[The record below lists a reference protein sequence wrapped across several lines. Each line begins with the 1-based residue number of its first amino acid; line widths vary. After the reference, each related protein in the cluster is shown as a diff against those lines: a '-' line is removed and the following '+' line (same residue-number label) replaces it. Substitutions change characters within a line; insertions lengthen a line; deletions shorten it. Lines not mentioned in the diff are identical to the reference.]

1 MGAVSERTTVSALS
15 PPFGGVPPLGLGTPD
30 LECLSSYVIRVGN
43 VFALPAPELLRYALQ
58 QVPGV
63 RQRKRLL
70 AWGAL
75 NGAGP
80 SVAVAGLAAVTG
92 LVNGERMSYTGL
104 ARLLRLYDRELVSPT
119 RRWCPS
125 CWADDAEP
133 YDRKL
138 WWLGMVDACPIHAC
152 LLETRCATCGRSQP
166 SLTLGVRLHHCS
178 HCGHDLMEGSAPAA
192 LGTGPAA
199 ARRLWYARQ
208 ASDLVHADEVIVLTG
223 SDESEAIVT
232 AYGALAERATALG
245 LNGVSLSLRRM
256 CVRKRPTVGWL
267 EALFSALWRLDEE
280 VLMLFS
286 PAVRA
291 AVRGEREYEAAHGA
305 TMTP

>member
-1 MGAVSERTTVSALS
+1 MGAVSQKTAASALS
-15 PPFGGVPPLGLGTPD
+15 VPFGGVAPLALGTPD
-30 LECLSSYVIRVGN
+30 LESLSSYVIRVGN

-70 AWGAL
+70 VWGAL

-80 SVAVAGLAAVTG
+80 SVAVAVAGLAAVTG
-92 LVNGERMSYTGL
+92 LADGERMSYTGL

-119 RRWCPS
+119 RRWCPL
-125 CWADDAEP
+125 CWADDADP

-138 WWLGMVDACPIHAC
+138 WWLGMVDACPVHAC

-178 HCGHDLMEGSAPAA
+178 HCGHNLMEGSAPIA

-208 ASDLVHADEVIVLTG
+208 ASDLVHADEVIALTG
-223 SDESEAIVT
+223 SDESEVIVA

-245 LNGVSLSLRRM
+245 LNGVSLSLRRI
-256 CVRKRPTVGWL
+256 
-267 EALFSALWRLDEE
+267 SALWRLDED
-280 VLMLFS
+280 VLVLFS
-286 PAVRA
+286 QAVRE
-291 AVRGEREYEAAHGA
+291 AVRSDSR
-305 TMTP
+305 PLPSC

>member
-1 MGAVSERTTVSALS
+1 MGHVSHRTAVSALS
-15 PPFGGVPPLGLGTPD
+15 APFGGVAPLALGTPE
-30 LECLSSYVIRVGN
+30 LESLSSYVIRVGN

-63 RQRKRLL
+63 RQRERLL

-80 SVAVAGLAAVTG
+80 SVAVAVAGLAAVTG
-92 LVNGERMSYTGL
+92 LADGERMSYTGL

-119 RRWCPS
+119 RRWCPL

-152 LLETRCATCGRSQP
+152 LLETRCATCGWLQP

-178 HCGHDLMEGSAPAA
+178 HCGHNLMEGSAPIV

-208 ASDLVHADEVIVLTG
+208 ASDLVHADEVIALTG
-223 SDESEAIVT
+223 SDESQTIVT
-232 AYGALAERATALG
+232 AYGTLAERATALG

-280 VLMLFS
+280 VLTLFS
-286 PAVRA
+286 PAVRE
-291 AVRGEREYEAAHGA
+291 AVCRSRPGIAPG
-305 TMTP
+305 